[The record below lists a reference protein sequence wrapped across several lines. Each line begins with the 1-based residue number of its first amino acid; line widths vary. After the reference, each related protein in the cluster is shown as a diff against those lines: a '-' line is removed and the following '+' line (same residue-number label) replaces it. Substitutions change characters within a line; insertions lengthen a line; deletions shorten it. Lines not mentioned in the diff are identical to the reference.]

1 MSGPSSSP
9 AGSGSDDL
17 EALLAEELANSP
29 SASSPPPSEGNDAGD
44 GDDPRQSTPP
54 APRPLKKI
62 KTAQE
67 SYCPPHPGYMGGLCI
82 RCGMEKTQ
90 AELEERRQR
99 PGGDLSPRSEY
110 FLKLKGR
117 DDGDGLPPGSESPKN
132 MALNYIHHGL
142 EVSKT
147 EMERAKMATK
157 RQALERKKLLLVLDL
172 DHTLLNSTRMTDLSE
187 EDTAKLHEMMQVQE
201 EKYQAEGVPPVL
213 YHLGHMNMWTKF
225 RPGVREFLA
234 RSQKNFDLH
243 VFTMG
248 DKKYATEMVRLLDP
262 SGSLFHGRVASRG
275 DAAEGTLTKDL
286 DVLLGSDDM
295 MIILDDTE
303 GVWPKHLSNLITM
316 PRWVF
321 ELMNRS
327 ESTSRRGPTTLTRA
341 CVHSFIR
348 PSVRP
353 YNDRYIYF
361 RADAVK
367 FGVEGTSYM
376 EVGGDEDPDEDPG
389 SLGCTLR
396 VLERAHELFFRL
408 DERFQDIRQCL
419 LAMRICVL
427 EGCTIMF
434 TRVISKDADQR
445 QHPAWMLATILGAKC
460 VEECS
465 SEVTHVVTGGTTSKS
480 EWGKKHG
487 KHVVSMNWLYA
498 CFFKWERADEKAYPY
513 EGKSRVSGGLAGL
526 AGVGGVGG
534 ANDDDVKAAL
544 AAAGGGR
551 G

>member
-29 SASSPPPSEGNDAGD
+29 SASSPPPSEGNDA

-348 PSVRP
+348 PSVRTTT
-353 YNDRYIYF
+353 DIYTF
-361 RADAVK
+361 VPTRSSLAWRARRTWRSAATRTPTRTPVRW
-367 FGVEGTSYM
+367 GARCACSSGPTSYSSVWM
-376 EVGGDEDPDEDPG
+376 NAFRIFG
-389 SLGCTLR
+389 SACWPCASACSKGAPSCSRGSFPRTLIRGSIPRGCSR
-396 VLERAHELFFRL
+396 R
-408 DERFQDIRQCL
+408 
-419 LAMRICVL
+419 
-427 EGCTIMF
+427 
-434 TRVISKDADQR
+434 
-445 QHPAWMLATILGAKC
+445 
-460 VEECS
+460 S
-465 SEVTHVVTGGTTSKS
+465 SARSVWRSVAV
-480 EWGKKHG
+480 
-487 KHVVSMNWLYA
+487 
-498 CFFKWERADEKAYPY
+498 R
-513 EGKSRVSGGLAGL
+513 
-526 AGVGGVGG
+526 
-534 ANDDDVKAAL
+534 
-544 AAAGGGR
+544 
-551 G
+551 